1 MKISHSLSVTLIA
14 MASNAIAA
22 NIIVSNVGSGYANSD
37 TLFENV
43 NGSLLNGG
51 IVAMG
56 YFGSNNPSTDLSQI
70 TNTLADFT
78 TLASGI
84 TGSFSAS
91 LEGAFAGYV
100 EVADVNTGVIG
111 SGSTLINK
119 KVYAFVGNQST
130 LESST
135 AFALFLTGT
144 ITEEE
149 PGFESS
155 FIAQPYGLVPLIGTV
170 DSVTTNSPISSSP
183 ETYTTVKLVAVPEPS
198 AALLGAVAALGLLR
212 RRRN

>member
-1 MKISHSLSVTLIA
+1 MKLKLSFTAALIA
-14 MASNAIAA
+14 MASSANAA
-22 NIIVSNVGSGYANSD
+22 NIIVSNVGSGYAYSD

-43 NGSLLNGG
+43 NGSLLDGG

-56 YFGSNNPSTDLSQI
+56 YFGSNSPSTDLSQI

-84 TGSFSAS
+84 VGNPSAS

-100 EVADVNTGVIG
+100 EAADHNTGVLG
-111 SGSTLINK
+111 SGSTLIGK

-130 LESST
+130 LSAST

-144 ITEEE
+144 IAEEE
-149 PGFESS
+149 PGFEAT
-155 FIAQPYGLVPLIGTV
+155 FIAQPYGLTPLIGSV
-170 DSVTTNSPISSSP
+170 DSVTTNSPISASP
-183 ETYTTVKLVAVPEPS
+183 ETYTTLKLVAVPEPS
-198 AALLGAVAALGLLR
+198 VALLGALGALGLLR